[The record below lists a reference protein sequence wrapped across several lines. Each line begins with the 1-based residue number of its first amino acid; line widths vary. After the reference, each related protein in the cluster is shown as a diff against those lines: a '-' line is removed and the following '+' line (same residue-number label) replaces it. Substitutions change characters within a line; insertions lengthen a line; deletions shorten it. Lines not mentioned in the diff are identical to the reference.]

1 MSFAPKEYCNSRAFL
16 TMTMRTLTKTL
27 RARIVWSATVRNDL
41 DHFLGHSTRPRLKRA
56 SAANYKAL
64 NLLSR
69 SASCINA
76 YGSIAA

>member
-16 TMTMRTLTKTL
+16 TMKMRTLTKTL
-27 RARIVWSATVRNDL
+27 RARIFLVCKVRSDL
-41 DHFLGHSTRPRLKRA
+41 DHFLGHSTRTRLKRA
-56 SAANYKAL
+56 SAANKNAL

-69 SASCINA
+69 LASCINP